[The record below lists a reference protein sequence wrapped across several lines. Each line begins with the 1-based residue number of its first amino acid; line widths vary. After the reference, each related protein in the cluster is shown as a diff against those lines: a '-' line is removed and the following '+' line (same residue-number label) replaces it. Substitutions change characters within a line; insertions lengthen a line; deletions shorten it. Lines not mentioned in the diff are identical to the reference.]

1 MGRRRRRVR
10 SVMVGRGEGVRGAV
24 DESEDERRVCTQG
37 EDCESEKVCSGLE
50 EHDVEI
56 QAFSPVYERQRR
68 RGEEGLDITIW
79 VTFFEVQWWVQV

>member
-1 MGRRRRRVR
+1 MRIM
-10 SVMVGRGEGVRGAV
+10 SVMVGRGEGIRGAV

-50 EHDVEI
+50 EQSVEI

-68 RGEEGLDITIW
+68 RGEEGLDITTCT
-79 VTFFEVQWWVQV
+79 VSPLLQWWVQV

>member
-1 MGRRRRRVR
+1 MRIR

-56 QAFSPVYERQRR
+56 QAFSPV
-68 RGEEGLDITIW
+68 
-79 VTFFEVQWWVQV
+79 